1 MTNFLQSASE
11 SDRFMPGRVRNVS
24 CGGRGLWRTVGPSQE
39 VPVVSMYPPQR
50 QQAITDLLLGQRSRV
65 SIATIADRLAV
76 ATETVRRDLEV
87 LERRGVVRRVRG
99 GAELVES
106 VPFEQ
111 ALAARHADQRAEKQV
126 IAAAVINELPSDG
139 VVILDS
145 GSLTFVIA
153 EKLLDHRAL
162 TIVTNNLPAAA
173 ILAERAQ
180 LTVITLP
187 GMIRGLTQA
196 SVDGWTTRRLETI
209 SADLAIVGVNGLT
222 ADLGLTTTNPEEA
235 AVKRTMLLSARR
247 RLVPVVS
254 AKLGRNSFC
263 SFAAVNEI
271 DKIITDAAAD
281 PELLGELRG
290 AGPEVEVAGS

>member
-1 MTNFLQSASE
+1 
-11 SDRFMPGRVRNVS
+11 
-24 CGGRGLWRTVGPSQE
+24 
-39 VPVVSMYPPQR
+39 MYPPQR
-50 QQAITDLLLGQRSRV
+50 QQAITDILLGTREQVGV
-65 SIATIADRLAV
+65 SAIADRLGV

-87 LERRGVVRRVRG
+87 LARRGVVRRVRG

-111 ALAARHADQRAEKQV
+111 ALAARHADQRAEKQL
-126 IAAAVINELPSDG
+126 IAAAVVADLPSDG
-139 VVILDS
+139 VVVLDS
-145 GSLTFVIA
+145 GSLTYVVA
-153 EKLLDHRAL
+153 ERLPADRPL
-162 TIVTNNLPAAA
+162 TVVTNNLPAAA
-173 ILAERAQ
+173 LLADRPG

-196 SVDGWTTRRLETI
+196 SVDGWTTRRLESL

-222 ADLGLTTTNPEEA
+222 PQLGLTTTNPEEA
-235 AVKRTMLLSARR
+235 AVKRAMLLCARR

-263 SFAAVNEI
+263 KFAAVNEV
-271 DKIITDAAAD
+271 DLIITDPGAD

-290 AGPEVEVAGS
+290 AGPEVRVAGA

>member
-1 MTNFLQSASE
+1 
-11 SDRFMPGRVRNVS
+11 
-24 CGGRGLWRTVGPSQE
+24 
-39 VPVVSMYPPQR
+39 MYPPQR
-50 QQAITDLLLGQRSRV
+50 QQAITDILLGTREQVGV
-65 SIATIADRLAV
+65 SAIADRLGV

-87 LERRGVVRRVRG
+87 LARRGVVRRVRG

-111 ALAARHADQRAEKQV
+111 ALAARHADQRAEKQL
-126 IAAAVINELPSDG
+126 IAAAVVDDLPSDG
-139 VVILDS
+139 VVVLDS
-145 GSLTFVIA
+145 GSLTYVVA
-153 EKLLDHRAL
+153 ERLPSDRPL
-162 TIVTNNLPAAA
+162 TVVTNNLPAAA
-173 ILAERAQ
+173 LLADRPG

-196 SVDGWTTRRLETI
+196 SVDGWTTRRLESL

-222 ADLGLTTTNPEEA
+222 PQLGLTTTNPEEA
-235 AVKRTMLLSARR
+235 AVKRAMLLCARR

-263 SFAAVNEI
+263 KFAAVNEV
-271 DKIITDAAAD
+271 DLIITDPGAD

-290 AGPEVEVAGS
+290 AGPEVRVAGA

>member
-1 MTNFLQSASE
+1 M
-11 SDRFMPGRVRNVS
+11 
-24 CGGRGLWRTVGPSQE
+24 
-39 VPVVSMYPPQR
+39 VSMYPPQR
-50 QQAITDLLLGQRSRV
+50 QQAITDLLLEQRSRV
-65 SIATIADRLAV
+65 SVSSIAARLAV

-126 IAAAVINELPSDG
+126 IAAAVIRELPSDG

-153 EKLLDHRAL
+153 EKLLDHRPL
-162 TIVTNNLPAAA
+162 TIVTNNLPAAT
-173 ILAERAQ
+173 ILAARPQ

-196 SVDGWTTRRLETI
+196 SVDGWTTRRLETL

-235 AVKRTMLLSARR
+235 AVKRAMLMSARR

-271 DKIITDAAAD
+271 DKIITDRGAD

-290 AGPEVEVAGS
+290 AGPEVQVAGG

>member
-1 MTNFLQSASE
+1 
-11 SDRFMPGRVRNVS
+11 
-24 CGGRGLWRTVGPSQE
+24 
-39 VPVVSMYPPQR
+39 MYPPQR

>member
-1 MTNFLQSASE
+1 M
-11 SDRFMPGRVRNVS
+11 
-24 CGGRGLWRTVGPSQE
+24 
-39 VPVVSMYPPQR
+39 VSMYPPQR
-50 QQAITDLLLGQRSRV
+50 QQAITDLLLRQRSRV
-65 SIATIADRLAV
+65 SVATIAARLAV

-111 ALAARHADQRAEKQV
+111 ALAARHADQRAEKQL
-126 IAAAVINELPSDG
+126 IAAAVIRELPSDG
-139 VVILDS
+139 AVILDS

-153 EKLLDHRAL
+153 EKLLDHRPL
-162 TIVTNNLPAAA
+162 TIVTNNLPAAT
-173 ILAERAQ
+173 ILADRPQ
-180 LTVITLP
+180 LTVMTLP

-196 SVDGWTTRRLETI
+196 SVDGWTTRRLETLR
-209 SADLAIVGVNGLT
+209 ADLAIVGVNGLT

-235 AVKRTMLLSARR
+235 AVKRAMLLSAKR

-271 DKIITDAAAD
+271 DKIITDPGAD
-281 PELLGELRG
+281 PGLLAELRG
-290 AGPEVEVAGS
+290 VGPEVQVTGG

>member
-1 MTNFLQSASE
+1 MAGTDVSTTDPGDADTRAAP
-11 SDRFMPGRVRNVS
+11 DRLTPDRPTPAHA
-24 CGGRGLWRTVGPSQE
+24 GGP
-39 VPVVSMYPPQR
+39 MYPPQR
-50 QQAITDLLLGQRSRV
+50 QQAIADILLEHRDRV
-65 SIATIADRLAV
+65 GLATIAARLGV

-111 ALAARHADQRAEKQV
+111 ALAARHADQRAEKQR
-126 IAAAVINELPSDG
+126 IAAAVIEELPDDG
-139 VVILDS
+139 VVVLDS

-153 EKLLDHRAL
+153 EKLPDRPL
-162 TIVTNNLPAAA
+162 TIVTNNLPAALV
-173 ILAERAQ
+173 LADRPR

-196 SVDGWTTRRLETI
+196 SVDGWTTRRLETL

-222 ADLGLTTTNPEEA
+222 ADLGVTTTNPEEA
-235 AVKRTMLLSARR
+235 AVKRAMLLSARR

-271 DKIITDAAAD
+271 DKIITDDGAD
-281 PELLGELRG
+281 PELLRSLRG
-290 AGPEVEVAGS
+290 AGPDVEVVRR

>member
-24 CGGRGLWRTVGPSQE
+24 CGGTGPWRTVGPSQE